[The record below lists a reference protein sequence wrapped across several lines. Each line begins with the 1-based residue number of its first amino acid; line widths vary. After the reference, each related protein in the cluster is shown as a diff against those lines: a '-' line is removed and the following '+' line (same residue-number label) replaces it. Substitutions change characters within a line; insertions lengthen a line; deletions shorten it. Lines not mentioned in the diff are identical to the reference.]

1 MLVGRRY
8 RLKLCAEQSAYVER
22 VAGICR
28 ALWNAALEQRRI
40 AGRQGSWLSYYDS
53 AESWS

>member
-8 RLKLCAEQSAYVER
+8 RLKLGAEQSAYVER

-28 ALWNAALEQRRI
+28 ALWNVALEQRRI
-40 AGRQGSWLSYYDS
+40 AGRQGLWLSYYDQR
-53 AESWS
+53 